1 MASESGDRGGL
12 LSAGGILSIIV
23 GAGEIIG
30 GAAVATLL
38 LLGLPLWQP
47 EFPFAPRLGGG
58 FPFGSN
64 MTIVVIVAIVVA
76 VLGIVAI
83 VGGVSAVRRGSYG
96 LSLVGAIC
104 ALIPINILGLLAVIF
119 VALGRGE
126 FGEEEY

>member
-23 GAGEIIG
+23 GSLEIIG
-30 GAAVATLL
+30 GALVATLL
-38 LLGLPLWQP
+38 LVGVPLWQP
-47 EFPFAPRLGGG
+47 DFPFAPRLGGG

-64 MTIVVIVAIVVA
+64 LTIVVIVAIVVA
-76 VLGIVAI
+76 VLGIIAI
-83 VGGVSAVRRGSYG
+83 VGGVLAVRRGSYG

-119 VALGRGE
+119 VSLGRGE
-126 FGEEEY
+126 FGGEEY

>member
-23 GAGEIIG
+23 GAFEIIV
-30 GAAVATLL
+30 GALVATLL

-47 EFPFAPRLGGG
+47 DFPFAPGFRGG

-64 MTIVVIVAIVVA
+64 MTIVVILAIVVA
-76 VLGIVAI
+76 VLGIMAI
-83 VGGVSAVRRGSYG
+83 IGGVSAIRRGSYG
-96 LSLVGAIC
+96 LSLLGATC
-104 ALIPINILGLLAVIF
+104 ALIPVNILGLLAVIF

-126 FGEEEY
+126 FGGEEY

>member
-23 GAGEIIG
+23 GSLEIIG
-30 GAAVATLL
+30 GALVATLL
-38 LLGLPLWQP
+38 LVGVPLWQP
-47 EFPFAPRLGGG
+47 DFPFAPRLGGG

-64 MTIVVIVAIVVA
+64 LTIVVIVAIVIA
-76 VLGIVAI
+76 VLGIIAI

-119 VALGRGE
+119 VSLGRGE
-126 FGEEEY
+126 FGGEEY